1 MMPQIRILELAAW
14 GLDDYQFR
22 PPALDAAEMTFAR
35 RLVGQREPYQATNAL
50 CEEEMQCLR
59 DALDLQLARTDLHEE
74 MLGLDWSLGVIDLR
88 RLLAFQRRLSFNP
101 ALPAAQAPSQE
112 DWAGL
117 IKLAFPPPRPVVYDI
132 SRDTAARTLTLQSSN
147 PNLHLRMTTDRS
159 APLTVHPGGPFLE
172 VGLYK
177 ERWFLRDGYHRAY
190 MLLQAGVFLVPA
202 AIVRA
207 RTLQEL
213 GAVEPW
219 FFPESILLSAH
230 PPTVCD
236 FLDSALTHDYVRPP
250 IIKTLRI
257 TMEETISHAP
267 TNGTSGEPA

>member
-1 MMPQIRILELAAW
+1 MTPQVRILELAAW
-14 GLDDYQFR
+14 GMDEYQFR
-22 PPALDAAEMTFAR
+22 PPTLDAAEMVIAR
-35 RLVGQREPYQATNAL
+35 KAVAQRKPYEVKNAL
-50 CEEEMQCLR
+50 CEQETRCLC

-74 MLGLDWSLGVIDLR
+74 MLGLDWSLGVVDLR

-101 ALPAAQAPSQE
+101 VPPAAQAPSQE

-132 SRDTAARTLTLQSSN
+132 SRDTAGRTLTLQSSN

-190 MLLQAGVFLVPA
+190 ILLQAGVLLVPA
-202 AIVRA
+202 VIVRA

-236 FLDSALTHDYVRPP
+236 FLDSALTLDYVRPP

-267 TNGTSGEPA
+267 SNGTSGEPA